1 MCPTFSV
8 LEMAEAEKPKIS
20 ETIVNI
26 VTKSEPISR
35 FFRWNPKTSRWDL
48 LGDKRA
54 KERVNQMLR
63 QNSLAA
69 NTEVVTA
76 ENTAKADEA
85 NGVTL
90 PSPETVP
97 V

>member
-1 MCPTFSV
+1 
-8 LEMAEAEKPKIS
+8 MAEAEKPKIA
-20 ETIVNI
+20 EMVVNI

-35 FFRWNPKTSRWDL
+35 FFRWNPKTSRWEL

-63 QNSLAA
+63 QNSLATT
-69 NTEVVTA
+69 TEVVA
-76 ENTAKADEA
+76 AEENTAKADA
-85 NGVTL
+85 
-90 PSPETVP
+90 SQETVP

>member
-1 MCPTFSV
+1 MCPTFSG
-8 LEMAEAEKPKIS
+8 LEMAEAEKPKIA
-20 ETIVNI
+20 EMVVNI

-35 FFRWNPKTSRWDL
+35 FFRWNPKTSRWEL

-63 QNSLAA
+63 QNSLATT
-69 NTEVVTA
+69 TEVVA
-76 ENTAKADEA
+76 AEENTAKADA
-85 NGVTL
+85 
-90 PSPETVP
+90 SQETVP